1 MSKNYNEKTRVQM
14 PAMIHL
20 TRLGFNYIGKM
31 YEENAGETFD
41 SDTNILIDKFHTAF
55 DRLNPGNKNKWL
67 SVFDDIKKELNDDDL
82 GKQFYERLTSIS
94 PYKLIDFENPKNN
107 DYHCTAE
114 FTCRNGE
121 DEFRPD
127 ITLFINGLPLVF
139 IEVKKTNNV
148 GGMVAEANR
157 MTLDRFPNKKFRRFI
172 NITQLMLFSNNMEY
186 STLGGIVPIEG
197 AFYCTGS
204 RKKAFFNCFREDNFT
219 AQPIP
224 PFNANYP
231 YKPID

>member
-14 PAMIHL
+14 PAMVHL
-20 TRLGFNYIGKM
+20 TRLGYEYIGKM

-41 SDTNILIDKFHTAF
+41 SETNILIDKFHSAF
-55 DRLNPGNKNKWL
+55 ERLNPSKKSDWI
-67 SVFDDIKKELNDDDL
+67 SVFSDIKKELNDDDL
-82 GKQFYERLTSIS
+82 GKQFYKRLISVS
-94 PYKLIDFENPKNN
+94 PYKLIDFDNPKNN
-107 DYHCTAE
+107 DYYCTAE

-157 MTLDRFPNKKFRRFI
+157 MTLDRFPNKK
-172 NITQLMLFSNNMEY
+172 
-186 STLGGIVPIEG
+186 
-197 AFYCTGS
+197 
-204 RKKAFFNCFREDNFT
+204 
-219 AQPIP
+219 
-224 PFNANYP
+224 
-231 YKPID
+231 